1 MTGSYADFPTLRG
14 IKLVKQD
21 LRHETRR
28 LMIRFFLLH
37 NLCSFFFVFLNEC
50 KCALEG
56 FRMYTTY
63 DLQEETPLTG

>member
-28 LMIRFFLLH
+28 LMIRFF
-37 NLCSFFFVFLNEC
+37 SV
-50 KCALEG
+50 
-56 FRMYTTY
+56 T
-63 DLQEETPLTG
+63 